1 MSLAVPSEDTARL
14 RLQKVLQQTPLFA
27 DLAPDALAAVEH
39 QLTLLVLPGGAPL
52 FRQGEP
58 ADAVYVVTSGSL
70 GVFRHHE
77 AGDAREAWRHCATA
91 RSGGC
96 PRPASTPSPR
106 TIPRSCPR

>member
-1 MSLAVPSEDTARL
+1 MSLAVPGEDTARL

-27 DLAPDALAAVEH
+27 DLAPEALAAVEH

-77 AGDAREAWRHCATA
+77 AGERICPFVEWRD
-91 RSGGC
+91 SYVE
-96 PRPASTPSPR
+96 SSE
-106 TIPRSCPR
+106 I